1 MSGLKI
7 VTVVNNFEIFER
19 CIKNNESLRD
29 FEIVAFDNT
38 VENIGIP
45 QRYNTFINNL
55 TPQDDFWVVF
65 IHQDFMFNENP
76 IEKLK
81 NLNRGCVY
89 GAVGVSRRLFY
100 LQFKPQFIFKVYRRA
115 RCLLGQIFQGE
126 EDYLVGMKAA
136 GTPKVKTLDCCCCI
150 VHSSLIMNKNLRFD
164 ENLKFHMYVEDF
176 CINASLQKIDTRI
189 VQFNC
194 RHLSGGNPNQ
204 ELIDS
209 AEYLKAKYKIS
220 CINSTCFK

>member
-29 FEIVAFDNT
+29 FEIIAFDNT

-76 IEKLK
+76 LEKLQYLNK
-81 NLNRGCVY
+81 NGIY
-89 GAVGVSRRLFY
+89 GVSGVLFPAFF
-100 LQFKPQFIFKVYRRA
+100 LQIWPEFIVRIFW
-115 RCLLGQIFQGE
+115 RCMLGQIFEGE
-126 EDYLVGMKAA
+126 GKRRVGHKVY
-136 GTPKVKTLDCCCCI
+136 GTPKVNTFDCCCCI
-150 VHSSLIMNKNLRFD
+150 VHSSLLVREKLKFD

-176 CINASLQKIDTRI
+176 CIGLKKRRGIVSKV
-189 VQFNC
+189 VQFDC
-194 RHLSGGNPNQ
+194 RHFSGGVYDEDFKNSVQ
-204 ELIDS
+204 YIKD
-209 AEYLKAKYKIS
+209 KYKIKR
-220 CINSTCFK
+220 INSTCIT